1 MERWEK
7 LQKKEEPVLIPK
19 FGPLSGMRV
28 LLNGTVVAAPFT
40 ATMLSDFGAEVITL
54 ERPKVKGDTAR
65 HQKPQIVN
73 PENGNHISGAWL
85 QNSRNKL
92 SVTLETNLKKLPES
106 KEIFLSLIKQVD
118 VWIENMIWIEKL
130 GITDEMLLEVN
141 PGLII
146 CHVSGFGTPKFGGEE
161 NYLNR
166 ACYDPLAQAE
176 SGWCLLQGFP
186 DKPPYYAQQYIGDY
200 LSALFAVNGILMAYI
215 DRKRT
220 GKGQIIDCSLVE
232 SYMRVMDD
240 NFPLWSEMGIQK
252 ERQGIQNRT
261 YQPAGIFETKDGKYI
276 NLGAYGKGAYEKC
289 MKGFGFDLEKYSYE
303 AAGGSEAAVMSELG
317 QELNKQFV
325 DYFKSHTAKEAI
337 QMIIDLKLGAAVI
350 NNCEDVMSDPHWQKR
365 GDWVRYEDQTLEKEV
380 TAFGFVPKLSDTPGQ
395 VWRGAPRLG
404 QDTEE
409 VLEKLLDYTPE
420 EIGALKGNGIID

>member
-7 LQKKEEPVLIPK
+7 LERKEGPAIIPE
-19 FGPLSGMRV
+19 FGPLSGLRV

-40 ATMLSDFGAEVITL
+40 ATMLSDFGAEVIAL

-73 PENGNHISGAWL
+73 EENGQHISGAWL
-85 QNSRNKL
+85 QNARNKL
-92 SVTLETNLKKLPES
+92 SFTLETNLKKVPES
-106 KEIFLSLIKQVD
+106 KEIFLSLIKEVD
-118 VWIENMIWIEKL
+118 VWIENMVWIEKL

-141 PGLII
+141 PQLII
-146 CHVSGFGTPKFGGEE
+146 CHVSGFGTPKFGGEPSQ
-161 NYLNR
+161 LNR

-176 SGWCLLQGFP
+176 SGWCLLQGFE

-215 DRKRT
+215 ERQKT
-220 GKGQIIDCSLVE
+220 GKGQVIDCTLVE

-252 ERQGIQNRT
+252 QRQGVKQKT
-261 YQPAGIFETKDGKYI
+261 YQPAGIFATGDGKWI
-276 NLGAYGKGAYEKC
+276 NLGAYGQGIYERCIKA
-289 MKGFGFDLEKYSYE
+289 FGFDLDKYSYE
-303 AAGGSEAAVMSELG
+303 AAGGSQEALESDLGKELDQKFTEWFG
-317 QELNKQFV
+317 
-325 DYFKSHTAKEAI
+325 SHTSQEAI
-337 QMIIDLKLGAAVI
+337 DLAMSLKLGAAI
-350 NNCEDVMSDPHWQKR
+350 IKDCNDVMSEPHWQER
-365 GDWVRYEDQTLEKEV
+365 GDWVKYEDQTLQKEV
-380 TAFGFVPKLSDTPGQ
+380 TAFGFAPKLSDTPGK

-409 VLEKLLDYTPE
+409 VMKKILGYTQE
-420 EIGALKGNGIID
+420 EIDALKGKGVID